1 MSVIG
6 QFNLGFIITTLDNN
20 IYILD
25 QHACD
30 EKYKFEYIQ
39 LNTSIHIQ
47 PLLIPYI
54 LTNINNIQEYMIS
67 QNLYVFEQNGFRVR
81 YVHIYTCIRATY
93 MHIFIYIHTHYCFL
107 LPRLSTFTHYTTIL
121 YSCCTC
127 ICICIS

>member
-6 QFNLGFIITTLDNN
+6 QFNLGFILTTLDNT

-39 LNTSIHIQ
+39 VNCIIHIQ

-54 LTNINNIQEYMIS
+54 LTNINNIQEYIIS
-67 QNLYVFEQNGFRVR
+67 QNLYIFEQNGFRTR
-81 YVHIYTCIRATY
+81 YVPTNYLTTY
-93 MHIFIYIHTHYCFL
+93 IHIFVI
-107 LPRLSTFTHYTTIL
+107 
-121 YSCCTC
+121 
-127 ICICIS
+127 